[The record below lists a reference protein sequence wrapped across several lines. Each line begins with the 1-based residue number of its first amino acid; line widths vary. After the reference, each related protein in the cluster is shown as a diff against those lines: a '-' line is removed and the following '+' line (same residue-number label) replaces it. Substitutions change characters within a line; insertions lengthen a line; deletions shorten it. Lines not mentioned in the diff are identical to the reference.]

1 MSRRTPSR
9 LSLPVL
15 LPGPEREISGPGQ
28 RILLRATFPS
38 VRKPCQKG
46 RFKVPPA
53 RKNGSFPFC
62 GSLGEP
68 KTLPR
73 RNPAALF
80 RSPPRSFAPRPGLS
94 LFARS
99 HPPRLF
105 PLFSAPSENKKHPV
119 QKAIER
125 FSSVSVFAG
134 LSVFFPE
141 NPLPGTFL
149 AIFLPERLCGNSPR
163 KKQVPFRG
171 NRSIPVSVKQG
182 FGVCRVR
189 RVLLA

>member
-68 KTLPR
+68 KT
-73 RNPAALF
+73 
-80 RSPPRSFAPRPGLS
+80 PPRSFAPRPAFLS
-94 LFARS
+94 LPAPILRAFFLFFPR
-99 HPPRLF
+99 HPKTKNTRCKK
-105 PLFSAPSENKKHPV
+105 PSSVFLLYRFLPDY
-119 QKAIER
+119 R
-125 FSSVSVFAG
+125 FS
-134 LSVFFPE
+134 FPE
-141 NPLPGTFL
+141 NPLPGAFL

-163 KKQVPFRG
+163 KNRFRSG
-171 NRSIPVSVKQG
+171 ETGQYPYR
-182 FGVCRVR
+182 
-189 RVLLA
+189 

>member
-68 KTLPR
+68 KTPPPR

-80 RSPPRSFAPRPGLS
+80 RSPPGLS

-105 PLFSAPSENKKHPV
+105 PFFPHHPKTKNTRCKKP
-119 QKAIER
+119 
-125 FSSVSVFAG
+125 SSVFLLYRFCRTIGFLFRKTLSRERSLRFFCRSASAG
-134 LSVFFPE
+134 
-141 NPLPGTFL
+141 T
-149 AIFLPERLCGNSPR
+149 LPEKNR
-163 KKQVPFRG
+163 FRSG
-171 NRSIPVSVKQG
+171 ETGQYPYR
-182 FGVCRVR
+182 
-189 RVLLA
+189 